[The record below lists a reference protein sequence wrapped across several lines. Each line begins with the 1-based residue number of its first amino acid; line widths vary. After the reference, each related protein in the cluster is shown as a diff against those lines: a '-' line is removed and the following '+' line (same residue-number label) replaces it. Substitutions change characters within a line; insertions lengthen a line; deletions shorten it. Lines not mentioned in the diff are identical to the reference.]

1 MRGGS
6 RRARLSVVPSA
17 HPLPPFFFEGGGEA
31 LRGGDGDGGEAGG
44 SDSGNGMPT
53 AAGLGG
59 FETGLQ
65 FRVLHSVAVTKEPPF
80 SAGKS
85 DAQRCELLT
94 LALRAVRATPW
105 EIEAPR

>member
-1 MRGGS
+1 M
-6 RRARLSVVPSA
+6 
-17 HPLPPFFFEGGGEA
+17 
-31 LRGGDGDGGEAGG
+31 RGGDGDGGG
-44 SDSGNGMPT
+44 DSGNGMPT

-85 DAQRCELLT
+85 DAQRCELLVT